1 MRVVVE
7 ILTGSLFYIQLGN
20 DATVADPEREICDQ
34 QKLPQDRLIL
44 FVDNYQSRLIDED
57 RDGTSRID
65 CGIHDGSHIC
75 LFFNPLED
83 GSSHHFVFTSPDL
96 FLG

>member
-20 DATVADPEREICDQ
+20 DATVADLKREICDQ
-34 QKLPQDRLIL
+34 QKLPQDHLIL
-44 FVDNYQSRLIDED
+44 FLDNYQSRLIDED
-57 RDGTSRID
+57 GDGISLID
-65 CGIHDGSHIC
+65 CGIHDGSHIY
-75 LFFNPLED
+75 LFFNPLKD
-83 GSSHHFVFTSPDL
+83 GSTHLFVFASPDL